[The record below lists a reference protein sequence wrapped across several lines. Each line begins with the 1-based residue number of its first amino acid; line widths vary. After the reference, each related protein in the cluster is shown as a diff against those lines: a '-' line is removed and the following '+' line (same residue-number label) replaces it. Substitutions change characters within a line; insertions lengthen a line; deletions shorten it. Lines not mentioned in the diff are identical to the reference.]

1 MAPVVMVA
9 GAAMSAIGQLQQAQT
24 AKAVGRY
31 NQQLGERS
39 AGIARGQTAAEI
51 TRQQRHARR
60 VQGAARAAAG
70 ASGVTME
77 GSPLDVL
84 EDNATQAELDTLTLK
99 YRGELRAQGY
109 EQAGSMERFKGDSS
123 ARAGRM
129 AAAGTLLSSYG
140 SKGAPG
146 WWGGS

>member
-1 MAPVVMVA
+1 MAPIVMVA

-31 NQQLGERS
+31 NQQLGERN
-39 AGIARGQTAAEI
+39 AAIARDQTASEI
-51 TRQQRHARR
+51 VRQQRTARR
-60 VQGAARAAAG
+60 VQGAARAAYG

-99 YRGELRAQGY
+99 YRGELRARGY
-109 EQAGSMERFKGDSS
+109 EQAGSMARFEGDQA
-123 ARAGRM
+123 ARAGRLR
-129 AAAGTLLSSYG
+129 AASTLLGSYG
-140 SKGAPG
+140 SKGVPT

>member
-1 MAPVVMVA
+1 MAPVLMVA
-9 GAAMSAIGQLQQAQT
+9 GTAMSVLGQLQQAQT
-24 AKAVGRY
+24 ARAVGRY
-31 NQQLGERS
+31 NQQLSERN
-39 AGIARGQTAAEI
+39 AAIARDQTAAEI
-51 TRQQRHARR
+51 IRQQRTARR
-60 VQGAARAAAG
+60 VQGAARAAYG

-84 EDNATQAELDTLTLK
+84 EDNATQAELDTLTLR

-109 EQAGSMERFKGDSS
+109 EQEGAMARFRGDQQ

-140 SKGAPG
+140 QRGAPT

>member
-1 MAPVVMVA
+1 MAPVLMVA

-24 AKAVGRY
+24 ARAVGRY

-39 AGIARGQTAAEI
+39 AGIARDQTAAEI
-51 TRQQRHARR
+51 TRQQRTARR
-60 VQGAARAAAG
+60 VQGAARAAYG

-84 EDNATQAELDTLTLK
+84 EDNATQAEIDTLTLR

-109 EQAGSMERFKGDSS
+109 EQEGSMARFRGNQQ

-140 SKGAPG
+140 KKGMPT
-146 WWGGS
+146 WWGGE

>member
-1 MAPVVMVA
+1 MAPVMMFA
-9 GAAMSAIGQLQQAQT
+9 GPALQAMGQLQQAQT

-39 AGIARGQTAAEI
+39 AGIARDQTAAEI
-51 TRQQRHARR
+51 TRQQRTARR
-60 VQGAARAAAG
+60 VQGAARAAYG

-84 EDNATQAELDTLTLK
+84 EDNATQAELDTLTLR

-109 EQAGSMERFKGDSS
+109 EQAGSMARFQGDQA
-123 ARAGRM
+123 ARAGQM
-129 AAAGTLLSSYG
+129 AAAGTLLG
-140 SKGAPG
+140 SFGKQGVPG
-146 WWGGS
+146 GLGGQ